1 MDADGRL
8 QASNASAERILGLT
22 AEQIGGRTTFD
33 PRWRAVHEDGSPFPG
48 DTHPITVSLRT
59 GQPCSNMIMGVHKPS
74 GELTWI
80 SINSQPLFR
89 RGERK
94 PYAAVASFFDITD
107 RKRAEDALR
116 ATQARLRDVLAS
128 STAVVYATK
137 LTAEGYAPSWV
148 SENVT
153 RVLGYD
159 VPEALHPRWWV
170 SHLHPSDRP
179 RVLAEISTLLTKG
192 ELTLEYRFQGK
203 SGTYRWV
210 HDEARLLRDPAG
222 LPVEVFG
229 AWLDI
234 TERKQLEEQ
243 FHQAQKMEAVGRL
256 AGGGAHDFNNL
267 LTAILGSGELLLRDL
282 EPASPLR
289 QDAGEIKK
297 AGERA
302 AELTRQLLAYSR
314 RHVLDAEVLD
324 LDRVV
329 AGI

>member
-159 VPEALHPRWWV
+159 VGEALQHPAHRHPR
-170 SHLHPSDRP
+170 LRRP
-179 RVLAEISTLLTKG
+179 RAGRSQAERSRARRNPG
-192 ELTLEYRFQGK
+192 DSQG
-203 SGTYRWV
+203 R
-210 HDEARLLRDPAG
+210 A
-222 LPVEVFG
+222 
-229 AWLDI
+229 
-234 TERKQLEEQ
+234 
-243 FHQAQKMEAVGRL
+243 
-256 AGGGAHDFNNL
+256 AGGRPHSPTPGVQPSAGDLADGAESERSGRQHGQ
-267 LTAILGSGELLLRDL
+267 TAATVVGGGCGPSHRV
-282 EPASPLR
+282 
-289 QDAGEIKK
+289 DAGTGGHKSRSEPT
-297 AGERA
+297 GTGRREPR
-302 AELTRQLLAYSR
+302 RQCAR
-314 RHVLDAEVLD
+314 RHA
-324 LDRVV
+324 RGRQ
-329 AGI
+329 ANH